1 MTPVFCP
8 VLRKLGL
15 VFAALALFSIAGGHW
30 AVLQSVAWAE
40 MLHDYTQRTGSI
52 AVAVE
57 QTFDGQHP
65 CELCQQIQVAK
76 AKEHKEAPAA
86 PAKKLRDYT
95 QKTGSVAVAVEQTFD
110 GAHPCELCWQIAS
123 AKQQEAK
130 AQSDKQKP
138 SPDQKSAKAEKPA
151 KALPPDET
159 FSSAWTAATSLRR
172 EALNPLSGPSRTE
185 QPPTPPPRSGTI
197 AA

>member
-1 MTPVFCP
+1 M
-8 VLRKLGL
+8 LRKLGL

-52 AVAVE
+52 AAAVE

-76 AKEHKEAPAA
+76 AQEHKEAPVA
-86 PAKKLRDYT
+86 PAKKDDAR
-95 QKTGSVAVAVEQTFD
+95 V
-110 GAHPCELCWQIAS
+110 
-123 AKQQEAK
+123 
-130 AQSDKQKP
+130 
-138 SPDQKSAKAEKPA
+138 
-151 KALPPDET
+151 KALLADSILRPFVPT
-159 FSSAWTAATSLRR
+159 AQAATIPP
-172 EALNPLSGPSRTE
+172 AGPICGPGRTE
-185 QPPTPPPRSGTI
+185 QPPTPPPRRGAS